1 MFMRIKELRQK
12 CGLDQAELAA
22 QVGVAQ
28 PTVSG
33 WEQEVYLPPTRK
45 LPYLARVLGCT
56 IDELFAQDA
65 AC

>member
-1 MFMRIKELRQK
+1 MIMRIKELRQER
-12 CGLDQAELAA
+12 GMDQVELAA
-22 QVGVAQ
+22 QVGVSQ

-56 IDELFAQDA
+56 IDELFEEETA
-65 AC
+65 